1 MKDIIKK
8 ALDEFIIE
16 SVQINLQSDAAR
28 GSLAQFIYDEIK
40 KVEFKKENE
49 NE

>member
-1 MKDIIKK
+1 MKDVIKK

-28 GSLAQFIYDEIK
+28 GALAQFIYDKIK

>member
-40 KVEFKKENE
+40 KAEFKKENE
-49 NE
+49 NK